1 VKKGGIMKL
10 PKKITIPEGILNESD
25 LDGLA
30 DVVSEYLSDTYGFC
44 HKGFNLSIVASEIQW
59 DKSE

>member
-1 VKKGGIMKL
+1 MKL